1 MDIKKPHI
9 SARLFTLVGM
19 TGFEPATPWSQT
31 RCATGLRYIPIF
43 LTSMPNQGALLSS
56 ERRDATSLFFWLR
69 CQTKC
74 ATLVRKTRRYIPICL
89 TSMPNQVRYSRQKD
103 ETLHSYLFY
112 GLLNQE
118 TFTILLR

>member
-1 MDIKKPHI
+1 
-9 SARLFTLVGM
+9 
-19 TGFEPATPWSQT
+19 
-31 RCATGLRYIPIF
+31 
-43 LTSMPNQGALLSS
+43 MPNQGALLSS